1 MRAFLVIAL
10 AIGLSAC
17 SDWDGSFYG
26 DGGAH
31 EATPADMPMAAAP
44 APVAASAPAP
54 APMASS
60 TPAPMAAPETA
71 PVRTERAA
79 TADTAPRPSGDHC
92 AKLAR
97 ARASD
102 AAYQGEDE
110 GTQRSVYDRTYA
122 DCMDWDA
129 KHAL

>member
-10 AIGLSAC
+10 TLTLPLGLSAC
-17 SDWDGSFYG
+17 SDWDGSFFG
-26 DGGAH
+26 DSEAPH
-31 EATPADMPMAAAP
+31 EATPAPMAE
-44 APVAASAPAP
+44 APAP
-54 APMASS
+54 APVVTAQAQEAP
-60 TPAPMAAPETA
+60 PAPMPMSTA
-71 PVRTERAA
+71 SVN
-79 TADTAPRPSGDHC
+79 TAPRASSGDRC

-97 ARASD
+97 QRAGD

-122 DCMDWDA
+122 GCMDWDA